1 MTALGTRDRRALI
14 LGVITVLLALVASR
28 GAPAWYAALERAREE
43 SASAARSSRDAK
55 ALLRSHPLM
64 RDSLIAR
71 RATLLGALPL
81 VTSAADANAA
91 ASSLGGAVSRAAA
104 DAGLATIAVSLR
116 PDTLVVRGFSSPRV
130 SLEAR
135 GDISG
140 LMQFLLLLE
149 TGPPLMRV
157 VEMTVTQP
165 DPIGAARAEDLR
177 IMLVAEGVA
186 RYVESVPDARSR

>member
-1 MTALGTRDRRALI
+1 MTALGTRDRRALTM
-14 LGVITVLLALVASR
+14 GVATVLIALVASR

-43 SASAARSSRDAK
+43 SASAARSSRDARS
-55 ALLRSHPLM
+55 LLSSLPAM

-81 VTSAADANAA
+81 VTSAPDANAA
-91 ASSLGGAVSRAAA
+91 ASSLSGAVSRAAA

-116 PDTLVVRGFSSPRV
+116 PDTIVVRGLSRSRV

-135 GDISG
+135 GDVSG

-149 TGPPLMRV
+149 AGPPMMRV

-165 DPIGAARAEDLR
+165 DPIGEARAEELR

-186 RYVESVPDARSR
+186 RYVGSDPKVSR

>member
-1 MTALGTRDRRALI
+1 MTPLGTRDRRALT
-14 LGVITVLLALVASR
+14 LGAATVLIALVASR
-28 GAPAWYAALERAREE
+28 GAPTWYAALERAREE
-43 SASAARSSRDAK
+43 SASAARSSRDARS
-55 ALLRSHPLM
+55 LLSSLPMM

-71 RATLLGALPL
+71 RATLLGALPV

-91 ASSLGGAVSRAAA
+91 ASSLSGAVSRAAA

-116 PDTLVVRGFSSPRV
+116 PDTIVVRGLSRPRV

-135 GDISG
+135 GDVSG

-149 TGPPLMRV
+149 AGPPLMRV

-165 DPIGAARAEDLR
+165 DPIGEARAEELR

-186 RYVESVPDARSR
+186 RYIGSDPEANR